1 VQADDQST
9 AGNDRAYEFDG
20 IGNRKKTTN
29 GLLGDLPTTDNWAAN
44 SLNQYSTV
52 ANYTPAPVHDN
63 DGNLTTGPLPAAPS
77 TASSLAWDG
86 ENRLISAT
94 VGATTIT
101 YTYDHLSRLTS
112 ATTGSTT
119 VRYLYDGWNRIAE
132 YNGSTQIAAYLWGL
146 DLSNTPQGAGGVGG
160 LLSISAIASGSISDT
175 FYPAYDGNGNV
186 SEYVNAAGAEVAH
199 FEYDPFGNLTV
210 DDQGN
215 AASFPYRFSTK
226 PQDAVTG
233 LYYYGYRYYDPMTG
247 RWPSRDPIGERGGIN
262 LYGFV
267 GNDAVNGLDVLGL
280 TSICDCV
287 ELVFQEK
294 HFSHHGFLWLTRR
307 ESSVEVADGGSV
319 RVDDVDGLKA
329 ALNNKLPDSPI
340 HLDEFHNSTHHGTC
354 CA

>member
-1 VQADDQST
+1 MAF
-9 AGNDRAYEFDG
+9 R
-20 IGNRKKTTN
+20 IG
-29 GLLGDLPTTDNWAAN
+29 
-44 SLNQYSTV
+44 S
-52 ANYTPAPVHDN
+52 
-63 DGNLTTGPLPAAPS
+63 
-77 TASSLAWDG
+77 
-86 ENRLISAT
+86 
-94 VGATTIT
+94 
-101 YTYDHLSRLTS
+101 
-112 ATTGSTT
+112 
-119 VRYLYDGWNRIAE
+119 
-132 YNGSTQIAAYLWGL
+132 
-146 DLSNTPQGAGGVGG
+146 SNTPQGAGGVGG

-319 RVDDVDGLKA
+319 RVDDVDGLEGSARWKDEAFDPTHPCCPLRESNPEPKMRIKGERVA
-329 ALNNKLPDSPI
+329 AGASDPEDINFFQRQDFINVYPYGIPQAPKDWLGNRTAPTKIDRFQPRHDR
-340 HLDEFHNSTHHGTC
+340 EET
-354 CA
+354 